1 MILALESSGEVASV
15 AVVEN
20 RVLLCESLVATGLFH
35 SQTLMVMLQNMLR
48 QARLELDDVDL
59 VAVSSGPGSFTGLRI
74 GVCAAKG
81 IAIGLGVGCAGVST
95 LRGLAANL
103 MGLSVVACAVI
114 DARNEYIY
122 FGLFSVD
129 GNNIVPLMKESVVF
143 LGDLEKILQQF
154 EGKRRIVL
162 VGDAAQKCYVKL
174 AGKLK
179 DVVLAGE
186 AMIKPRA
193 LNVGLC
199 AEFDLEKGDLNL
211 NFKLNYM
218 RPSQAQRQLAE
229 KLKKELD

>member
-15 AVVEN
+15 AVIKN

-35 SQTLMVMLQNMLR
+35 SQTLMVMLQNMMQ
-48 QARLELDDVDL
+48 QARLELGEVEL
-59 VAVSSGPGSFTGLRI
+59 VAVSNGPGSFTGLRI

-81 IAIGLGVGCAGVST
+81 IAMGFGVGCAGVST

-103 MGLSVVACAVI
+103 MGFRVIACSVI
-114 DARNEYIY
+114 DARNDYIY

-129 GNNIVPLMKESVVF
+129 EKNVVSLKKESIIFV
-143 LGDLEKILQQF
+143 GDLEKILKEF
-154 EGKRRIVL
+154 EGKKRIVL
-162 VGDAAQKCYVKL
+162 VGDAAQKCYVRL

-179 DVVLAGE
+179 DLVLAGE
-186 AMIKPRA
+186 ALVKARA
-193 LNVGLC
+193 LSVGLC
-199 AEFDLEKGDLNL
+199 AESDLERGDLNL

-229 KLKKELD
+229 RFKKKRD